1 MNRMKRLQTLR
12 LGLAVMA
19 VCLMTGGMA
28 AQSGGALALV
38 PADATTV
45 GMARISDLRS
55 SAITGRLFSETDKSI
70 DGEAAR
76 FMREAG
82 LRPAEDVDVAVVS
95 MTPQASGEPRVLVGF
110 EGRFDPTRLA
120 EAIVSRGAVKKASQN
135 GAYYMLPEE
144 DGEPGAV
151 AFLSTN
157 LVIAGSESAVKAA
170 LGARRSGG
178 TTFFRTALGRE
189 AASVDPSATSWLVVD
204 VQNSAK
210 FNQTPNFTGSNSGPG
225 AAMAGALKT
234 VSFVNV
240 WAKDA
245 GDSMTF
251 SATARTDDAE
261 TRELLE
267 DTVKGLLSGWRLA
280 VQEKAPE
287 LVSVIRQFSV
297 NRSSNGVTLSGTV
310 PAEMIRTLTA
320 QKRAAK

>member
-1 MNRMKRLQTLR
+1 MNLRKQFSLPLGVALIAATLFAGESRAQT
-12 LGLAVMA
+12 
-19 VCLMTGGMA
+19 
-28 AQSGGALALV
+28 GGALALV

-45 GMARISDLRS
+45 GMARISDLRT

-70 DGEAAR
+70 DGDAAR

-82 LRPAEDVDVAVVS
+82 LKPAEDVDIAIVS
-95 MTPQASGEPRVLVGF
+95 MTPQASGDPHVLVGF
-110 EGRFDPTRLA
+110 EGRFDPARLA
-120 EAIVSRGAVKKASQN
+120 EAIVSRGAVKKSTLHGN
-135 GAYYMLPEE
+135 YYLLPEE
-144 DGEPGAV
+144 GDDPGAV
-151 AFLSTN
+151 AFINSK
-157 LVIAGSESAVKAA
+157 LVIAGHESTVASALAA
-170 LGARRSGG
+170 RKSGG
-178 TTFFRTALGRE
+178 SGFSRSALARE
-189 AASVDPSATSWLVVD
+189 VASIDPSATSWLVVD
-204 VQNSAK
+204 VQRSAR
-210 FNQTPNFTGSNSGPG
+210 FNQAPNFSGSKSGPG

-251 SATARTDDAE
+251 SATAKTADAE

-267 DTVKGLLSGWRLA
+267 DTVRGLLSGWRLA

-287 LVSVIRQFSV
+287 LVSVIRKFSV
-297 NRSSNGVTLSGTV
+297 ARNSDSVTLSGTV